1 MDPES
6 YKRAAPPYNRGVRAR
21 LLTTLLLLAGPA
33 RADWIVTT
41 LEGEPQRGISLAVEG
56 SRVALTPAGEATR
69 RIPADEVVEISA
81 FPPPRP
87 PPPTAA
93 PFEVQLPDGTRLRG
107 VPESAA
113 GGALRL
119 RTSLVR
125 TPKGELVLLPEQI
138 RELRRVAGAEI
149 PGASRLVRV
158 PGKDAAYQL
167 SGARTE
173 GFVESFLATG
183 VRIDRSPLEPREIA
197 YDDLAAVFFD
207 NPRTEPSDGLRALVR
222 LADGGVAV
230 LRGEGAFRIGP
241 ALVEGSTPGGL
252 ELQIPL
258 EGVTS
263 IGIQGGRFV
272 HVSDLTPLEVK
283 RVPFFALPEG
293 PFRDALLDFICPV
306 RTDRSPD
313 GRPITL
319 AGRRYDKGIGVR
331 PHTELTFALEGG
343 FREFRA
349 MCGIDDEVLGP
360 EYGRASG
367 TGSVVFRVLVD
378 GKPAAETEVLK
389 GGGNPAA
396 LRVDVSGARRITL
409 VVALVPSE
417 KAPPG
422 GSDTPELDNAVWAQP
437 ILVR

>member
-1 MDPES
+1 VDRES
-6 YKRAAPPYNRGVRAR
+6 YKRAGPSYNRGVRTR
-21 LLTTLLLLAGPA
+21 LLTTLLLLAGSA
-33 RADWIVTT
+33 RADWIVAT
-41 LEGEPQRGISLAVEG
+41 LEGEPQRGISLAVEDWK
-56 SRVALTPAGEATR
+56 VALTPAGEATR
-69 RIPADEVVEISA
+69 HIAAEEIVEISA

-87 PPPTAA
+87 PPPSAA
-93 PFEVQLPDGTRLRG
+93 PFEVQLLDGTRLRG

-119 RTSLVR
+119 RTSFVR
-125 TPKGELVLLPEQI
+125 TPEGEPVLLPERI

-158 PGKDAAYQL
+158 PGRDAAYQL

-197 YDDLAAVFFD
+197 YDDLAAIFFD
-207 NPRTEPSDGLRALVR
+207 NPPEPPPEGLRALVR
-222 LADGGVAV
+222 LSDGGAV
-230 LRGEGAFRIGP
+230 VSGGRGTFRIGP
-241 ALVEGSTPGGL
+241 ALAEATTPGGL
-252 ELQIPL
+252 ELRIPL

-263 IGIQGGRFV
+263 IGFQGGRFV
-272 HVSDLTPLEVK
+272 HLSDLAPLEVK
-283 RVPFFALPEG
+283 RVPFFAIPEG
-293 PFRDALLDFICPV
+293 PFREALLDFVCPV
-306 RTDRSPD
+306 RADRSPD

-319 AGRRYDKGIGVR
+319 LGRRYDKGIGVR
-331 PHTELTFALEGG
+331 PYTELTYALDGG

-349 MCGIDDEVLGP
+349 VCGVDDEVLGP

-378 GKPAAETEVLK
+378 GKLVAETDVLK
-389 GGGNPAA
+389 GGGDPAT
-396 LRVDVSGARRITL
+396 LRVDIRGARRITL
-409 VVALVPSE
+409 VAALVPPE
-417 KAPPG
+417 KAPSG
-422 GSDTPELDNAVWAQP
+422 GSDTPELDNAVWARP